1 MIAARLHR
9 YHDPLQ
15 VESIAE
21 PKITGPHDVIV
32 KIGGAGLCRTDLHV
46 QEGQWAEKSNVEL
59 PYVLGHEN
67 AGWVEEI
74 GSAVTNVAVGDTVI
88 VHPLVTCGL
97 CRPCRAGDDVHCENN
112 LFPGISVDGG
122 FADLLKT
129 TARSVVKLDPILHPR
144 DIAAL
149 ADAGLTA
156 YHAVKKAAALL
167 YPGTRAV
174 VIGAG
179 GLGHIGVQV
188 LRALTTAEIIVID
201 PSEEALALAGELGA
215 DRTVKVDGSKHVDT
229 IMELTDGR
237 GAEAIIDF
245 VGERGAIEDGVAM
258 LREAGSYFVIGY
270 GENIN
275 VPTIDIISREIN
287 FIGNLVGSYNDL
299 AELMVLTAQGKVTL
313 HTSAYPLDA
322 VNDAMADLD
331 NGRLHGRGILIPA
344 GAAA

>member
-9 YHDPLQ
+9 YHDPLV
-15 VESIAE
+15 VEQIAE
-21 PKITGPHDVIV
+21 PSITAPHDVIV
-32 KIGGAGLCRTDLHV
+32 RLGGAGLCRTDLHV
-46 QEGQWAEKSNVEL
+46 QEGQWAEKSGVEL

-67 AGWVEEI
+67 AGWVHEI

-97 CRPCRAGDDVHCENN
+97 CRACRAGDDVHCENN

-122 FADLLKT
+122 FAELLKT
-129 TARSVVKLDPILHPR
+129 SARSVVKLDPSLHPK

-156 YHAVKKAAALL
+156 YHAVKKAARILH
-167 YPGTRAV
+167 PGARAV

-179 GLGHIGVQV
+179 GLGHIGIQC
-188 LRALTTAEIIVID
+188 LKAMTPAEIIVVD
-201 PSEEALALAGELGA
+201 PSERARALAGEIGA
-215 DRTVKVDGSKHVDT
+215 DTTVAADGKQVDT
-229 IMELTDGR
+229 ILEMTDGK

-258 LREAGSYFVIGY
+258 LRQAGSYFVIGY

-299 AELMVLTAQGKVTL
+299 SELMTLTAQGQVTL
-313 HTSAYPLDA
+313 HTSAYPLQA
-322 VNDAMADLD
+322 INDAMADLD
-331 NGRLHGRGILIPA
+331 AGRLQGRGILVA
-344 GAAA
+344 DA

>member
-9 YHDPLQ
+9 YHDPLA
-15 VESIAE
+15 VEQIAE
-21 PKITGPHDVIV
+21 PEVTDPHDVIV
-32 KIGGAGLCRTDLHV
+32 RLGGAGLCRTDLHI
-46 QEGQWAEKSNVEL
+46 QEGQWAEKSGVEL

-67 AGWVEEI
+67 AGWVHEV

-97 CRPCRAGDDVHCENN
+97 CRACRAGDDVHCENN

-122 FADLLKT
+122 FAELLKT
-129 TARSVVKLDPILHPR
+129 SARSVVKLDPSLHPK

-156 YHAVKKAAALL
+156 YHAVKKAAAILH
-167 YPGTRAV
+167 PGARAV

-179 GLGHIGVQV
+179 GLGHIGIQC
-188 LRALTTAEIIVID
+188 LKAMTPAEIIVVD
-201 PSEEALALAGELGA
+201 PSERARALAGEIGA
-215 DRTVKVDGSKHVDT
+215 DSTIAADGKQVDT
-229 IMELTDGR
+229 ILEMTDGK

-245 VGERGAIEDGVAM
+245 VGEKGAIEDGVAM
-258 LREAGSYFVIGY
+258 LRNAGSYYVIGY

-299 AELMVLTAQGKVTL
+299 SELMTLTAQGQVTL
-313 HTSAYPLDA
+313 HTSAYPLEA

-331 NGRLHGRGILIPA
+331 AGRLQGRGILVA
-344 GAAA
+344 DAS